1 MEILHSRKDYNFID
15 LLGDIGGLSFI
26 FTTLVSFFFLALA
39 EFGLILNAFNTI
51 FKLKD
56 DDAKILFDHDGI
68 DHSKAKILRK
78 QSTSPYFK

>member
-1 MEILHSRKDYNFID
+1 MQIQHSRKDYNFID

-26 FTTLVSFFFLALA
+26 FTTLVSFFFLALS
-39 EFGLILNAFNTI
+39 EFGLILNAFNTM

-56 DDAKILFDHDGI
+56 EDAKFLFDHDSI

-78 QSTSPYFK
+78 